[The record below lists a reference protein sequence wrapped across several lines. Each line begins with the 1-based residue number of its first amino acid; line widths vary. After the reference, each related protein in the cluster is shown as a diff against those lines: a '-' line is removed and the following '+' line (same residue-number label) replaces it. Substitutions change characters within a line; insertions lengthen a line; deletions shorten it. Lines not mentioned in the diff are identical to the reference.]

1 MTGKK
6 GIIKNFRRHNMPEID
21 NINKTI
27 LNNIQVDFPITSRPY
42 KTIADKLGLT
52 EDELIQ
58 RVDRMKKDVLIRRI
72 GGNFSPD
79 KLGYHSTLCAAKVPE
94 DKIKLFTETVNSYP
108 GVTHNYK
115 RDHEFNI
122 WFTFIAPSVEI
133 IEKNLDK
140 ISLETGVSTI
150 LNLPATKVFKI
161 SANFKL

>member
-1 MTGKK
+1 
-6 GIIKNFRRHNMPEID
+6 MPVID
-21 NINKTI
+21 NTNKKI
-27 LNNIQVDFPITSRPY
+27 LNNIQVDFPISSRPY
-42 KTIADKLGLT
+42 KIIADKLGIL

-58 RVDRMKKDVLIRRI
+58 RVIQMKEDMLIRRI

-94 DKIKLFTETVNSYP
+94 AKLKLFTETVNSYS

-115 RDHEFNI
+115 RDHQFNV
-122 WFTFIAPSVEI
+122 WFTFIALS
-133 IEKNLDK
+133 IEKIEKSLNE
-140 ISLETGVSTI
+140 ISQKTGVENI

>member
-1 MTGKK
+1 
-6 GIIKNFRRHNMPEID
+6 MPVID
-21 NINKTI
+21 NTNKKI
-27 LNNIQVDFPITSRPY
+27 LNNIQVDFPISSRPY
-42 KTIADKLGLT
+42 KIIADRLGIL

-58 RVDRMKKDVLIRRI
+58 RVIQMKEDMLIRRI

-94 DKIKLFTETVNSYP
+94 AKLKLFTKTVNSYS

-115 RDHEFNI
+115 RDHQFNV

-133 IEKNLDK
+133 IKKNLK
-140 ISLETGVSTI
+140 EISQKTGVETI